1 MRYAL
6 RYVAPVSQSLIAFR
20 AEEVRGIK
28 QRSEKM
34 DIAQRQEEIV
44 SAISSTVS
52 PSLAAWVRREFERG
66 QSIEQVAA
74 FFETARQSFRT

>member
-1 MRYAL
+1 
-6 RYVAPVSQSLIAFR
+6 
-20 AEEVRGIK
+20 
-28 QRSEKM
+28 M